1 MLDTL
6 PTDTTPGLGRR
17 AVLGGATALAVTA
30 ALPAFPAPAG
40 DDPGS
45 APAVGGCPAWQLQLA
60 PRAGRH
66 DDPERAAQ
74 EPAADPARPGR
85 RGERTASVTVA
96 GNAMKLAADDVQ
108 TLKHRPSNIGILASE
123 EAPNQVLAR

>member
-40 DDPGS
+40 DDPARHRLSADALRGS
-45 APAVGGCPAWQLQLA
+45 FSWY
-60 PRAGRH
+60 RALDATMTQNEQRKN
-66 DDPERAAQ
+66 
-74 EPAADPARPGR
+74 R
-85 RGERTASVTVA
+85 RLTLPV
-96 GNAMKLAADDVQ
+96 LAA
-108 TLKHRPSNIGILASE
+108 GASGQ
-123 EAPNQVLAR
+123 PR